1 MARAVMQDITFL
13 KRLILKRRSHVERIA
28 IGIALI
34 AGATGLRWQIDQ
46 GLLGVPFTTYYPA
59 IMLAAVLLDWPYALV
74 VTIAGSVVIN
84 RIFLGPGWFSEV
96 GMARLALFGL
106 FALSSGMLIL
116 TGATIRRLLR
126 NVDELLERQAGFN
139 LELQHRIK
147 NSLAIVQAMAA
158 QGARSSD
165 PAEFYPTLSSRIA
178 ALAKANELL
187 TLGKEQDGYLP
198 NLAEQTVA
206 PFNSTG
212 RFRIEG
218 PPCSVP
224 QISCIPLVMA
234 LHELCT
240 NAVKHGAL
248 SVSSGTVD
256 ISWHIEGEGASGHL
270 VLNWQEKG
278 GPPVSPPEVRGL
290 GSRLLVAQKGI
301 AAIKLE
307 FPQDGVCCE
316 MQLKGVSPGNA

>member
-1 MARAVMQDITFL
+1 MIEDTTFL
-13 KRLILKRRSHVERIA
+13 KRLILKRRSHLERIA
-28 IGIALI
+28 IAIALI
-34 AGATGLRWQIDQ
+34 AGATGLRWYIDR

-59 IMLAAVLLDWPYALV
+59 IMLAAVLLDWRYALT
-74 VTIAGSVVIN
+74 VTVACALVIN
-84 RIFLGPGWFSEV
+84 WVFLGHSWFIDLDL
-96 GMARLALFGL
+96 ARLALFGL

-116 TGATIRRLLR
+116 TGSTIRHLLR

-158 QGARSSD
+158 QGVRAGN
-165 PAEFYPTLSSRIA
+165 PAEFYQALSGRIA

-198 NLAEQTVA
+198 DLAEQTIA
-206 PFNSTG
+206 PFNSNG
-212 RFRIEG
+212 RFRIAG
-218 PPCSVP
+218 PPCTVP
-224 QISCIPLVMA
+224 QISCIPLVMV

-248 SVSSGTVD
+248 SVSGGVVT
-256 ISWHIEGEGASGHL
+256 INWHIEGDGTHRHL
-270 VLNWQEKG
+270 VLNWQERG
-278 GPPVSPPEVRGL
+278 GPPVTPPEVRGL

-301 AAIKLE
+301 AAIRLE

-316 MQLKGVSPGNA
+316 MQVKDVSPNNAS